1 MAELQI
7 GQEVLGDFVVARV
20 LGAGGMGKVYL
31 VKSRSTGIANEIA
44 LWLPIPR
51 HVV

>member
-7 GQEVLGDFVVARV
+7 GQEILGDFMVERV

-31 VKSRSTGIANEIA
+31 VKSRSTGMLFA
-44 LWLPIPR
+44 
-51 HVV
+51 VK